1 MAGTANAPG
10 PTVTRMTI
18 DAAKLVLNTAPA
30 RRFRFDPI
38 IVAKLVA
45 KTVILSLLGLIGFA
59 ILYWLLFASNWT
71 WLPKYLPL
79 LVWGLYF
86 TVLLLVIPF
95 ILGLILAIP
104 IGLVQVTGPK
114 WLALIAKGFCTVIR
128 GTPLLV
134 QIWLIYYGLG
144 SLFPLI
150 PELRQSFMWPVL
162 REGIF
167 YAMLAFTISTAGYE
181 GEIMRGA
188 FLGVPRG
195 ELEAAR
201 AFGMSPWKV
210 LTRVWFPRAVRLVLP
225 TLAGETVLNLKST
238 PLAFT
243 ITVMDLMG
251 VTSKIRQDT
260 FRIFE
265 PLMLLAVM
273 YMCLTFVIVWIFKRL
288 ERMVPQ
294 KR

>member
-1 MAGTANAPG
+1 MNWWLIK
-10 PTVTRMTI
+10 TI
-18 DAAKLVLNTAPA
+18 VKVL
-30 RRFRFDPI
+30 
-38 IVAKLVA
+38 
-45 KTVILSLLGLIGFA
+45 ILGFLALFAIG
-59 ILYWLLFASNWT
+59 ILYWLAFASDWS
-71 WLPKYLPL
+71 WLPKYFPL
-79 LVWGLYF
+79 LLKGLWL
-86 TVLLLVIPF
+86 TLQLLVLSVF
-95 ILGLILAIP
+95 FGMLLAIP
-104 IGLVQVTGPK
+104 IGLVQVTGPW
-114 WLALIAKGFCTVIR
+114 WLAVPARWFCTIIR

-150 PELRQSFMWPVL
+150 PELRNSFLWPIL
-162 REGIF
+162 REGFF
-167 YAMLAFTISTAGYE
+167 YAVLAFTVSFAGYE

-225 TLAGETVLNLKST
+225 TLAGETVLQLKST

-243 ITVMDLMG
+243 VAVMDLMG
-251 VTSKIRQDT
+251 VTTKIRQDT
-260 FRIFE
+260 FRVFE
-265 PLMLLAVM
+265 PLMLLAVI
-273 YMCLTFVIVWIFKRL
+273 YMCLTFVIVWAFSFL
-288 ERMVPQ
+288 ERRVPQ

>member
-1 MAGTANAPG
+1 
-10 PTVTRMTI
+10 MTI
-18 DAAKLVLNTAPA
+18 EAAKLVLPAASA
-30 RRFRFDPI
+30 RRRRYDPI
-38 IVAKLVA
+38 DVAKLIV
-45 KTVILSLLGLIGFA
+45 KTIILSVLGIIALS
-59 ILYWLLFASNWT
+59 ILYWLLFASNWA

-79 LVWGLYF
+79 LAWGLYF

-95 ILGLILAIP
+95 ILGMILAVP
-104 IGLVQVTGPK
+104 IGLVQVTGPT
-114 WLALIAKGFCTVIR
+114 WLSLIAKGFCTVIR
-128 GTPLLV
+128 GTPLIV

-150 PELRQSFMWPVL
+150 PELRQSFLWPVL

-251 VTSKIRQDT
+251 ATSKIRQDT
-260 FRIFE
+260 FRMFE

-273 YMCLTFVIVWIFKRL
+273 YMCLTFIIVWGFNRL